1 MFSRILSLF
10 WSFIFTVMKLFQK
23 QQSKCESVNF
33 PSKCE
38 SVNFHFSRECNYRCK
53 FCFHTNKSTTI
64 LPLDEAKRGLRLLKE
79 AGMKKINFAGGE
91 PFLHK
96 DFLNELI
103 KYCKIDLK
111 VESVSIISNGSLI
124 DEEWFQKNSQYV
136 DILGISCDSFNREN
150 LLNMGRVDFRK
161 GHDHLSNIKKIAF
174 WCRSYKVPLKINTVV
189 TSVNFEEDMNA
200 EINELHPFRWKVV
213 QCLLIEGENWGP
225 NAKRDATEMIIPQEK
240 FDAFVKRHK
249 NIKYLVPESN
259 GLMKNSYL
267 LLDEEMRFLNC
278 QNGGKAPSESILE
291 VGVENALNESGF
303 DRSAFEERGGR
314 FHWKRNIIKENLEF

>member
-1 MFSRILSLF
+1 MIEKIFIIFLHPSMFSRILSVI
-10 WSFIFTVMKLFQK
+10 WSFIFTVMKLFKK
-23 QQSKCESVNF
+23 QQ
-33 PSKCE
+33 SKCE

-53 FCFHTNKSTTI
+53 FCFHTNKTTTI
-64 LPLDEAKRGLRLLKE
+64 LSLDQAKRGLRLLKE

-96 DFLNELI
+96 DYLNELI

-124 DEEWFQKNSQYV
+124 DEEWFQQISQYV

-150 LLNMGRVDFRK
+150 LQKMGRVDFRK

-189 TSVNFEEDMNA
+189 TSVNCEEDMNA
-200 EINELHPFRWKVV
+200 EINELHPFRWKVF

-225 NAKRDATEMIIPQEK
+225 NAKYGFKE
-240 FDAFVKRHK
+240 
-249 NIKYLVPESN
+249 L
-259 GLMKNSYL
+259 
-267 LLDEEMRFLNC
+267 EENKLSTLIE
-278 QNGGKAPSESILE
+278 Q
-291 VGVENALNESGF
+291 SGF
-303 DRSAFEERGGR
+303 DKKAYEKRGGR
-314 FHWKRNIIKENLEF
+314 FKWKRSIIKEHLEF